1 MCSGLKIKTPSFWYR
16 RPDTKPPLLE
26 TILTP
31 LGWAYNTGHKMN
43 TARRKTQKAAMPVIC
58 VGNLVA
64 GGSGKTP
71 VALSLMQMIVGVRLA
86 QKPHFLTRG
95 YGGNE
100 KGPLLVDYFKHSA
113 AEVGDESLLLARA
126 GFTIVSADRPAGA
139 LLATEKDADLVIMD
153 DGLQNPSLHKDISFV
168 VIDGASGF
176 GNGKLL
182 PAGPLRET
190 LEDGLNRADAF
201 VVIGKD
207 KTGACARL
215 PKGKPVFSAHVEVPD
230 DRKPMTTKPY
240 VAFAGLGRPE
250 KFYHLL
256 QKLNCEVKG
265 WHPFPDH
272 YNYKPENIYKLI
284 DEAKEKNALLITT
297 EKDFI
302 RLPEENWDMEIIQLP
317 IRLAWEDEKAVTDF
331 VSGRLKE
338 IRNPRAA

>member
-1 MCSGLKIKTPSFWYR
+1 MCLRPKLKTPPFWYR
-16 RPDTKPPLLE
+16 HAGTKAPLLE

-31 LGWAYNTGHKMN
+31 LGWAYSIGHKIN
-43 TARRKTQKAAMPVIC
+43 TARRKTEKAAMPVIC
-58 VGNLVA
+58 IGNLVA

-71 VALSLMQMIVGVRLA
+71 VALSLMQMIVGARLA

-95 YGGNE
+95 YGGTE
-100 KGPLLVDYFKHSA
+100 KGPLLVDYFKHGA
-113 AEVGDESLLLARA
+113 EEVGDESLLLSRA

-139 LLATEKDADLVIMD
+139 QFAAEKGADMIVMD
-153 DGLQNPSLHKDISFV
+153 DGLQNPSLHKDISIV

-182 PAGPLRET
+182 PAQPLRET
-190 LEDGLNRADAF
+190 LEDGLSRADAF
-201 VVIGKD
+201 VIVGKD
-207 KTGACARL
+207 KTGACALL
-215 PKGKPVFSAHVEVPD
+215 PKGKPVFSAHVEVPE
-230 DRKPMTTKPY
+230 DRRPKTTKPY
-240 VAFAGLGRPE
+240 IAFAGLGRPE

-256 QKLNCEVKG
+256 QKLHYDIKS

-272 YNYKPENIYKLI
+272 YNYKPEDIYKLI
-284 DEAKEKNALLITT
+284 GEAKEKNALLITT

-302 RLPEENWDMEIIQLP
+302 RLPEENWDMEIVQLP

-338 IRNPRAA
+338 IRNPLAA